1 MLFEFILKSCGVRR
15 YGVRSKE
22 IKSKEIKSKEIWSK
36 ELSQMHRLS
45 KPLSLFPLFILSAF
59 HLSIISLLKAI
70 FTLSPFHLLTF
81 KSLFTFKSSYHTFT
95 SSQNTHPPSAPCLAL
110 RRT

>member
-1 MLFEFILKSCGVRR
+1 MLFEFILKSCGVRS

-22 IKSKEIKSKEIWSK
+22 IWSKEIKSKA
-36 ELSQMHRLS
+36 LSQMHRLS

-59 HLSIISLLKAI
+59 HLPIISLLKAI

-81 KSLFTFKSSYHTFT
+81 KSLFTIKSHYHTFT